1 MKLLLIDGDSL
12 AHRCYY
18 SNVNKE
24 KILTNQDGCP
34 IAICTG
40 FITAVTSLL
49 TRLNPSHLAIAF
61 NSPGPSFRSQICPE
75 YKQNRDHHKPE
86 NFVIDLRN
94 LRLLLS
100 EMTICNLNISG
111 YEVGD
116 ILATIVAQTSCP
128 SVIHSNDKKNL
139 QLVSDR
145 VLMHYTHGK
154 TYQIYTTELVTK
166 EFGFSPELIP
176 LFKAIAGNPSDNIK
190 GVAGIGK
197 ITAAQLIQKYG
208 DLTHIFANLSAL
220 KPKMQTKLQD
230 NKLLI
235 SKLLQVTQLN
245 KNIPLNFS
253 LENCSINQIV
263 TNTSIA
269 QELEIQHLVNKIKLV
284 VQKE

>member
-18 SNVNKE
+18 SNVNKD
-24 KILTNQDGCP
+24 KILTNRDGCP
-34 IAICTG
+34 IAICSG
-40 FITAVTSLL
+40 FITVLSSLL

-61 NSPGPSFRSQICPE
+61 NSRHPSFRSQICPE

-116 ILATIVAQTSCP
+116 ILATIVAQTRCP
-128 SVIHSNDKKNL
+128 SLIHSNDKKNL

-145 VLMHYTHGK
+145 VLVHYTHGK
-154 TYQIYTTELVTK
+154 TYQIYNPELVTK

-208 DLTHIFANLSAL
+208 DLTHILANLSAL
-220 KPKMQTKLQD
+220 KPKIQTKLRD

-235 SKLLQVTQLN
+235 SRLLQVTQLN